1 MVVAATGIW
10 HAIMTDKPT
19 TPRELLIRALKSQV
33 DMGMNEV
40 VIRKAR
46 LAARTSHDPV
56 SAAERILPVVEAFGS
71 QLSTG
76 DHEVSVL
83 TAASGLSFD
92 SLESHHAAIC
102 ECQLCPLGQ
111 TRHKFVYGVGNPSAR
126 LLFVGEAPGQEE
138 DLQGEPFV
146 GRAGQLLDRILAA
159 IQLSR
164 RDIYIANILKC
175 RPPGNRDPLPDEVSK
190 CIPYLREQ
198 IRIIKPKLLCALGRI
213 AAQNLLATT
222 TPLGKLR
229 GKWHE
234 FEGIPLLVTYH
245 PAALLRFP
253 EYKKE
258 TWVDMQTLKARYD
271 SEG

>member
-1 MVVAATGIW
+1 
-10 HAIMTDKPT
+10 MTDKPP
-19 TPRELLIRALKSQV
+19 TPRQLLIRALKCQV
-33 DMGMNEV
+33 DMGMSEV
-40 VIRKAR
+40 VIRKTR
-46 LAARTSHDPV
+46 RAAMISHTPDSAVERVVPV
-56 SAAERILPVVEAFGS
+56 AEALGS
-71 QLSTG
+71 QSRIDG
-76 DHEVSVL
+76 QEVSVL
-83 TAASGLSFD
+83 TAAPGLSFD
-92 SLESHHAAIC
+92 SLESHHAAVC

-146 GRAGQLLDRILAA
+146 GRASQLLDRILAA
-159 IQLSR
+159 IQLTR

-175 RPPGNRDPLPDEVSK
+175 RPPGNRDPLPDEVTK

-229 GKWHE
+229 GAWHE

-271 SEG
+271 SER